1 MRLVTIDSRDQG
13 GRPGL
18 WLDDGQ
24 VLDLAAAPG
33 SLRATSRIP
42 ASVVSL
48 LAEGEEGLSRLRR
61 LVAEIAAASPAD
73 VDRWRETSV
82 LLPAAGTSL
91 LAPIRRPGLIL
102 VTPADEAQP
111 SFRNPNA
118 VSAAGS
124 LVSLPQAPE
133 GWWLRPSVGVV
144 LGRPLFAAQ
153 RAQAHAAIAAYTLLL
168 ELGQVGQG
176 GFAGGQFPGA
186 CPLGPALLTADEM
199 PPLGECRLQLSIN
212 GHAVQ
217 DGAPFPVGT
226 DPAALIARLSQ
237 AWAMRPGDIVALAP
251 PPGMLRPLRVQPGD
265 RLALAL
271 DGRLELT
278 ATLDQRG

>member
-13 GRPGL
+13 GRPGI
-18 WLDDGQ
+18 WLEDGQ

-33 SLRATSRIP
+33 SLRATSRLP

-61 LVAEIAAASPAD
+61 LAAEIAAASSTD
-73 VDRWRETSV
+73 IDRWREASV

-102 VTPADEAQP
+102 VTPADEALP

-118 VSAAGS
+118 VTAPGAT
-124 LVSLPQAPE
+124 VSLPRSAE
-133 GWWLRPSVGVV
+133 GWWLRPAIGAV
-144 LGRPLFAAQ
+144 LGRPLFAA
-153 RAQAHAAIAAYTLLL
+153 RRGQAHAAIAAYTLLL
-168 ELGQVGQG
+168 ELGQVAQD

-186 CPLGPALLTADEM
+186 CPLGPALLTVDEM
-199 PPLGECRLQLSIN
+199 QPLGECRLRLSIN
-212 GHAVQ
+212 GHVVQ
-217 DGAPFPVGT
+217 DGTLFPVGT
-226 DPAALIARLSQ
+226 DPAELIARLSQ

-251 PPGMLRPLRVQPGD
+251 PAGMLRPLRVQPGD

-271 DGRLELT
+271 DGQLELS
-278 ATLDQRG
+278 AALEQRD

>member
-13 GRPGL
+13 GRPGI

-24 VLDLAAAPG
+24 ILDLAAAPG

-48 LAEGEEGLSRLRR
+48 LAEGEEGLARLRR
-61 LVAEIAAASPAD
+61 LAAEIAAASAGD
-73 VDRWRETSV
+73 IDRWREAAV
-82 LLPAAGTSL
+82 LLPATGTSL

-102 VTPADEAQP
+102 LTPADEARA

-118 VSAAGS
+118 VSAPGAR
-124 LVSLPQAPE
+124 VRLPASAE
-133 GWWLRPSVGVV
+133 GWWLRPSVGAV

-153 RAQAHAAIAAYTLLL
+153 RRQAHAAIAAYTLLL
-168 ELGQVGQG
+168 ELGEVGQG

-199 PPLGECRLQLSIN
+199 PPLGECRLRLSIN
-212 GHAVQ
+212 GHTVQ
-217 DGAPFPVGT
+217 ENEPFPAGT
-226 DPAALIARLSQ
+226 DPAELIANLSQ
-237 AWAMRPGDIVALAP
+237 TWAMRPGDIVALTPQA
-251 PPGMLRPLRVQPGD
+251 GALRPLRVQPGD

-271 DGRLELT
+271 DSQLELT
-278 ATLDQRG
+278 AALEQRD